1 MARPTHKT
9 LLYGAAGALGGSAAW
24 AFVLTVSGMIQGAL
38 LNEVLLG
45 ALAGMFIGGF
55 IWSHEAITSR
65 HIPAILKRTTIGA
78 LAGLVGGAAGAGLG
92 STLFTVLGR
101 TVAEAGGLKASLGI
115 ALSVALGWSVLGAA
129 VGLSGGI
136 LSRSRER
143 ALYGLIG
150 GALGGL
156 LGGLLFNELSAT
168 SIWSALA
175 GLALLGLCIGIFISL
190 VEETFISA
198 KVKVIKGR
206 HINREFPLL
215 KDQNVVGRDD
225 RSDVCLSGAEG
236 VAMQHARI
244 MRKKGHFSIEAD
256 GQGVVYVNQ
265 QMIKNSKLADG
276 DIIRVGSILLL
287 FSAVKKAAA
296 NVAAIALLLF
306 GMFNTNTVAAA
317 PGEPASVQITQF
329 DVSTF
334 PVVKAYA
341 SVLDASG
348 KPVRGIKRENVTIF
362 ENNQPMTIEHMQ
374 MAGENGKHEPLN
386 LAIVIDRSESMS
398 GEKIARAKESVL
410 RFISLME
417 PGDRASLIVF
427 SDQVAELEPLTGDQ
441 EKLRKTVATIQP
453 SGHTALYDAVA
464 KGVASVQNVPG
475 RKAVIVLTDGIANR
489 GALDIN
495 QAIAAAVK
503 AYVSVSVIGLGKDVR
518 AVRLER
524 IATESG
530 GSYFYTPSSDGLAE
544 IYDAISSRIR
554 NEYVIT
560 YRTGKRAEYL
570 RNVSLKLA
578 TGQTAVRA
586 YFQPESSLFGA
597 GGRPPIWAYVI
608 PVLCFA
614 GLVVFSLRK
623 VDREYQTGHLSLVR
637 GKGTKKDI
645 DIGKT
650 VTIGRDERNTLG
662 LFKDSDI
669 AQQHAEVIKENG
681 RYIIEDK
688 GSTAGT
694 YVNKTKVLGRQV
706 LEDGDIINVGQA
718 TIVFSRENTK
728 QETKLVCRECGA
740 MMRTGAKFCAKCGE
754 KAT

>member
-9 LLYGAAGALGGSAAW
+9 LLYGATGALGGSAAW
-24 AFVLTVSGMIQGAL
+24 AFVLSVTGMLQGAL

-55 IWSHEAITSR
+55 IWSHEAIMSR
-65 HIPAILKRTTIGA
+65 HLPAILKRASIGA
-78 LAGLVGGAAGAGLG
+78 VAGLIGGAAGAGLG
-92 STLFTVLGR
+92 NSLFTVLGKI
-101 TVAEAGGLKASLGI
+101 VADLGWFKASLGI
-115 ALSVALGWSVLGAA
+115 ALSVALGWAILGAA

-136 LSRSRER
+136 LARSRER
-143 ALYGLIG
+143 ALYGLVG

-190 VEETFISA
+190 VEEAFISA

-215 KDQNVVGRDD
+215 KDLNVVGRDD

-244 MRKKGHFSIEAD
+244 QRKGGHFSIESD

-265 QMIKNSKLADG
+265 QMTKNSKLADG

-287 FSAVKKAAA
+287 FSAVKKAATS
-296 NVAAIALLLF
+296 AAVIALLLF
-306 GMFNTNTVAAA
+306 GVFNPNGVLAAQ
-317 PGEPASVQITQF
+317 PESVTAQITQF
-329 DVSTF
+329 DLSAF

-348 KPVRGIKRENVTIF
+348 KPIRGLKKETVTLF
-362 ENNQPMTIEHMQ
+362 ENNQPMTIEQMR
-374 MAGENGKHEPLN
+374 MAGESGKHEPLN

-398 GEKIARAKESVL
+398 GEKITRARESVL

-427 SDQVAELEPLTGDQ
+427 SDTVSELEPLTADR
-441 EKLRKTVATIQP
+441 EKLLKTVATIQP

-464 KGVASVQNVPG
+464 KGVASVQGVAG

-495 QAIAAAVK
+495 QAIAVAVK
-503 AYVSVSVIGLGKDVR
+503 GYVSVSVIGLGKDVR
-518 AVRLER
+518 AARLER
-524 IATESG
+524 ISTESG
-530 GSYFYTPSSDGLAE
+530 GSYFFTPSADGLSE

-554 NEYVIT
+554 SEYVIT
-560 YRTGKRAEYL
+560 YRTSKRAEYL

-597 GGRPPIWAYVI
+597 GGSLPIWAYVI
-608 PVLCFA
+608 PVFCFA
-614 GLVVFSLRK
+614 GLIALSLRK
-623 VDREYQTGHLSLVR
+623 VDQEYQTGHLTLVR

-645 DIGKT
+645 DVGAT

-681 RYIIEDK
+681 RYILQDK
-688 GSTAGT
+688 GSATGT
-694 YVNKTKVLGRQV
+694 YVNKTKVIGKHE
-706 LEDGDIINVGQA
+706 LEDGDIINVGNA
-718 TIVFSRENTK
+718 TIVFSRETTNLKSTG
-728 QETKLVCRECGA
+728 TCPACGA
-740 MMRTGAKFCAKCGE
+740 SMRGGAKFCGKCGA
-754 KAT
+754 KV